1 MVVDSSA
8 LLAILLGE
16 EEADGFARAIAN
28 DPRPIVG
35 VFSVLETSVVLLARK
50 GTDGPL
56 MLDAL
61 LRSARLQAV
70 SMNADQLE
78 VARSAYARF
87 GKGRHLRLSTW
98 ATAVRMRSRDRPG
111 SLCCSKERTFP
122 KRMSRRLPCETT
134 RHLPKDLRELVDKRT
149 ERDKFRFPT

>member
-87 GKGRHLRLSTW
+87 GKGRHPAALNLG
-98 ATAVRMRSRDRPG
+98 D
-111 SLCCSKERTFP
+111 CCSYALARSTGQPLLFKGTDFP
-122 KRMSRRLPCETT
+122 QTDVET
-134 RHLPKDLRELVDKRT
+134 VAV
-149 ERDKFRFPT
+149 